1 MFGTPRIL
9 YEIKY
14 ALTQYV
20 KRIKKNKLPARHKT
34 RSPLI
39 FIVQVPVKPQPIFCN
54 ATLRAAQTG
63 TDDGFA
69 GASLL
74 RENSLATDR
83 QGIFRWSVDE
93 PLSKH
98 TSQNSAT

>member
-1 MFGTPRIL
+1 MLHAMLKISCQHVT
-9 YEIKY
+9 
-14 ALTQYV
+14 
-20 KRIKKNKLPARHKT
+20 RHAN
-34 RSPLI
+34 SL
-39 FIVQVPVKPQPIFCN
+39 FLLSS
-54 ATLRAAQTG
+54 AYTLRAAQTG

-69 GASLL
+69 GTSLL
-74 RENSLATDR
+74 RASSQATDR